1 MGVGSVLLLFMF
13 AFVYSKITLQIY
25 EVPRII
31 STANGCTNVNRINI
45 MSILLTSKRMN
56 PSDEKLQAFGHFLG
70 EQCSLLHITYDE
82 VCSELGIS
90 RSTFSAV

>member
-1 MGVGSVLLLFMF
+1 
-13 AFVYSKITLQIY
+13 
-25 EVPRII
+25 
-31 STANGCTNVNRINI
+31 
-45 MSILLTSKRMN
+45 MN
-56 PSDEKLQAFGHFLG
+56 PSDEKLQVFGHFLG